1 MALETSDLYGSSIFQ
16 QHHIEGE
23 NNKVRSVSLSSYEP
37 LAEKDATLLEKKRDI
52 LAVCLAHLVV
62 IWTVVPGLQ
71 WTVLHK
77 WSLPTVRKQLIE
89 ILFSILLKLILIL
102 NSILSIL
109 VKSDAMTRGSLY
121 PNYQEEA

>member
-1 MALETSDLYGSSIFQ
+1 MALTTLKHGIGSHGFIGSFIFQ

-37 LAEKDATLLEKKRDI
+37 SVEKDVTLPKKKRDI

-62 IWTVVPGLQ
+62 VWTVVPGLQ
-71 WTVLHK
+71 WTVFHK

-89 ILFSILLKLILIL
+89 ILFLLFI
-102 NSILSIL
+102 
-109 VKSDAMTRGSLY
+109 
-121 PNYQEEA
+121 

>member
-1 MALETSDLYGSSIFQ
+1 MRLTPLSVALTTLKHGIGSHGFIGSFIFQ

-37 LAEKDATLLEKKRDI
+37 SVEKDVTLPKKKRDI

-62 IWTVVPGLQ
+62 VWTVAPGLQ

-89 ILFSILLKLILIL
+89 ILFLLFI
-102 NSILSIL
+102 
-109 VKSDAMTRGSLY
+109 
-121 PNYQEEA
+121 